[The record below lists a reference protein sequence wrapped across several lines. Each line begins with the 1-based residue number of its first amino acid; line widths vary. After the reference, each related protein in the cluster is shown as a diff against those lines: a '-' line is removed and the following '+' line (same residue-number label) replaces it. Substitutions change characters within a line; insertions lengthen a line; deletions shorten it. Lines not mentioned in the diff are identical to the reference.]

1 MTQTRLTPS
10 FYADKTNQPVKFM
23 DWQTTFAAVW
33 RPNTTQLKAI
43 TRVDDIHVDALVGID
58 RQKTI
63 LSDNTERFIN
73 GKPSNNVLLWGAR
86 GTGKSSL
93 IKAVF
98 NKFSDKKLRIIEVF
112 KEDLHYLHDIVD
124 QIRDQDFYFIIYCDD
139 FAFAAGD
146 HSYSSLKSVLEG
158 SLEAAPDN
166 VLLYATSNRRH
177 LIPQTMK
184 ENLDSKVINGELHL
198 SDAIE
203 EKIALSDRFGLS
215 VAFHPI
221 SKQQYL
227 KIVDSYFPDT
237 TDEKREELHIKATRF
252 AVNKASRSGR
262 TAKQFFNSY
271 GWRLDVEGWMLTS
284 F

>member
-1 MTQTRLTPS
+1 
-10 FYADKTNQPVKFM
+10 M
-23 DWQTTFAAVW
+23 DWHTTLAAVW
-33 RPNTTQLKAI
+33 RPNTKSLKAI
-43 TRVDDIHVDALVGID
+43 TKLDDISLDTLIGID
-58 RQKTI
+58 RQKEALI
-63 LSDNTERFIN
+63 NNTERFLA
-73 GKPSNNVLLWGAR
+73 GKPSNNVLLWGSR

-98 NKFSDKKLRIIEVF
+98 NHYSNQNLRIIEVF
-112 KEDLHYLHDIVD
+112 KEDLHFLHDIVD
-124 QIRDQDFYFIIYCDD
+124 QIREQAFHFIIYCDD

-203 EKIALSDRFGLS
+203 EKISLSDRFGLS
-215 VAFHPI
+215 LSFHPI

-227 KIVDSYFPDT
+227 DIIDGYFSNPDI
-237 TDEKREELHIKATRF
+237 DRQELHQQAIKF
-252 AVNKASRSGR
+252 AVQKASRSGR
-262 TAKQFFNSY
+262 TAKQFFNFYS
-271 GWRLDVEGWMLTS
+271 
-284 F
+284 

>member
-1 MTQTRLTPS
+1 
-10 FYADKTNQPVKFM
+10 M
-23 DWQTTFAAVW
+23 DWHTTLAAVW
-33 RPNTTQLKAI
+33 RPNTKSLKAI
-43 TRVDDIHVDALVGID
+43 TKLDDISLDTLIGID
-58 RQKTI
+58 RQKEALI
-63 LSDNTERFIN
+63 NNTERFLA
-73 GKPSNNVLLWGAR
+73 GKPSNNVLLWGSR

-93 IKAVF
+93 IKAAF
-98 NKFSDKKLRIIEVF
+98 NHYSNQNLRIIEVF
-112 KEDLHYLHDIVD
+112 KEDLHFLHDIVD
-124 QIRDQDFYFIIYCDD
+124 QIREQAFHFIIYCDD

-203 EKIALSDRFGLS
+203 EKISLSDRFGLS
-215 VAFHPI
+215 LSFHPI

-227 KIVDSYFPDT
+227 DIIDGYFSSPDI
-237 TDEKREELHIKATRF
+237 DRQELHQQAIKF
-252 AVNKASRSGR
+252 AVQKASRSGR
-262 TAKQFFNSY
+262 TAKQFFNFYS
-271 GWRLDVEGWMLTS
+271 
-284 F
+284 